1 MNCVCKTET
10 IEINETMRNLS
21 GYSSGSA
28 SSADELFCPSYNS
41 CCESLQQEMGFWLE
55 GVVQTTFAV
64 GGILANTISSLIL
77 ASKGMQSSS
86 LHLKIRLLFPLEFY
100 LILGLHQDLLQGFI
114 YQRPNGLKWAWKK
127 IQGRGWTSPIFILYV
142 KKNHPLMPKLLAA
155 FHLY

>member
-28 SSADELFCPSYNS
+28 DELFCPSYNK
-41 CCESLQQEMGFWLE
+41 CCEDLQKEMGFWLE

-77 ASKGMQSSS
+77 ASKGMNIYLSP
-86 LHLKIRLLFPLEFY
+86 LKIRSILSLESQPLS
-100 LILGLHQDLLQGFI
+100 
-114 YQRPNGLKWAWKK
+114 K
-127 IQGRGWTSPIFILYV
+127 IGNRLVTFEQKEV
-142 KKNHPLMPKLLAA
+142 
-155 FHLY
+155 